1 MRDTTWNVFA
11 GGCGLVRGWYHK
23 WWIVNSVKGNIFGR
37 GVVGKIEESYVA
49 CLEVE
54 CDEAS
59 LLMRDS
65 SLFKAQP
72 LPPPNI
78 DDDVDRQTQGQQV
91 EHDEHDVKLRSNR
104 NKVVVIL
111 DATEMLRK
119 LLSFWEIDTGYQG
132 MAEEVDGADFKTW
145 RIAEGC
151 DWRHNGRK
159 KTKRKT

>member
-1 MRDTTWNVFA
+1 MSEAICRRKEQIPGDLEHSQMRDTTWNVFA

-23 WWIVNSVKGNIFGR
+23 WWIVNSVNGNIFGR

-59 LLMRDS
+59 LLMGDS

-72 LPPPNI
+72 LPPPHI

-119 LLSFWEIDTGYQG
+119 LLRNWYRLSG
-132 MAEEVDGADFKTW
+132 
-145 RIAEGC
+145 
-151 DWRHNGRK
+151 NGR
-159 KTKRKT
+159 RSGWGRF